1 MNTSKCLTGLIVA
14 FTLFAQTV
22 KAQNEFDKSS
32 LELGKLLTQIGKR
45 DASIGNIRIDTATV
59 NDDSVCFYASSNCAY
74 IPFREDNVKEIYKKL
89 QSFIPEELA
98 KKKCGIYTQGQLI
111 NELIPL
117 ALRKKREKNAE
128 VFTRPETKP
137 LVSKISTANSPTR
150 GLAGKHISVWPSH
163 GLYYESKLTRWEW
176 QRARIFQTVEDLYT
190 RSYVMPFLVPML
202 ENAGANVLIPRE
214 RDTQINEIV
223 VDNDFNVSK
232 GSIYTET
239 SGDSNWLQGTGKGF
253 AQLRNA
259 YTDFQNPFKEGSFR
273 QTNTIKKGKPS
284 TAEWKPNI
292 KESGKYAVYVSYQT
306 LSNSTDEAL
315 YTVYHKSQI
324 YCDV

>member
-1 MNTSKCLTGLIVA
+1 
-14 FTLFAQTV
+14 
-22 KAQNEFDKSS
+22 
-32 LELGKLLTQIGKR
+32 
-45 DASIGNIRIDTATV
+45 
-59 NDDSVCFYASSNCAY
+59 
-74 IPFREDNVKEIYKKL
+74 
-89 QSFIPEELA
+89 
-98 KKKCGIYTQGQLI
+98 
-111 NELIPL
+111 
-117 ALRKKREKNAE
+117 
-128 VFTRPETKP
+128 
-137 LVSKISTANSPTR
+137 
-150 GLAGKHISVWPSH
+150 
-163 GLYYESKLTRWEW
+163 
-176 QRARIFQTVEDLYT
+176 
-190 RSYVMPFLVPML
+190 MPFLVPML

-315 YTVYHKSQI
+315 YTVYHKGNTTSFRVNQQMGGGTWV
-324 YCDV
+324 YLGTFEFDKGLSDENKVTLSNLS